1 MLRALCFASHS
12 SILYLEQDVFT
23 INQDDTGGNFSAM
36 DELED
41 GKTLARVI
49 ELSRSTLVVLDVER
63 VAPFA
68 RLW

>member
-1 MLRALCFASHS
+1 
-12 SILYLEQDVFT
+12 
-23 INQDDTGGNFSAM
+23 M

-49 ELSRSTLVVLDVER
+49 ELSRSTLVVLDVGR
-63 VAPFA
+63 AAPFG

>member
-1 MLRALCFASHS
+1 
-12 SILYLEQDVFT
+12 
-23 INQDDTGGNFSAM
+23 M

-49 ELSRSTLVVLDVER
+49 ELSQSTLVVLDAER

>member
-1 MLRALCFASHS
+1 M
-12 SILYLEQDVFT
+12 
-23 INQDDTGGNFSAM
+23 N
-36 DELED
+36 ELED